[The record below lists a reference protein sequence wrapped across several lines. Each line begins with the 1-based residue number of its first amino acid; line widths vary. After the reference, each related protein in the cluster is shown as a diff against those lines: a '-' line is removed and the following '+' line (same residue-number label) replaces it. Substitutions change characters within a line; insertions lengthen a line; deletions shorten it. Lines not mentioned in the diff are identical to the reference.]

1 MSEYTPEQFIEMR
14 EACIGD
20 GFSIHS
26 MIYKMLTVAATNC
39 ERLAECK
46 HWLKDGQ
53 TPAERLEANH
63 KESIALLGL
72 LKKEKQR
79 VEILEAAAIWITANA
94 LPASIQTAIS
104 NLEDAAKEK
113 ARYKPPHSQD
123 EDPKIYD
130 AELEGFRT
138 NLEDAIAAYINSA
151 LEQAN
156 AALKSHKE
164 RMEAK
169 PVEHVAWLRFTDGG
183 SYADSRYA
191 RIVVCDSDSPGAF
204 KVYRSVVTGRDEDR
218 KLGAGHQQLLFE
230 LREAMK
236 RIAQCEDAP
245 DIDPTGETQWG
256 LHCGVEDRGCTGK
269 YDGADYGYTQGVE
282 RAIEWAKG
290 EAETALAK
298 YDEAVK

>member
-169 PVEHVAWLRFTDGG
+169 PVAWMKEITIGSHSTVYEFSPAPMPPNEGFVPLYLSPPSYDTGMKDGLRKAGEICDEVDKKLWSEDKSGMDSIHVDVANDYIEKCRNAIL
-183 SYADSRYA
+183 AE
-191 RIVVCDSDSPGAF
+191 IKEIEKCSD
-204 KVYRSVVTGRDEDR
+204 
-218 KLGAGHQQLLFE
+218 
-230 LREAMK
+230 
-236 RIAQCEDAP
+236 
-245 DIDPTGETQWG
+245 
-256 LHCGVEDRGCTGK
+256 
-269 YDGADYGYTQGVE
+269 
-282 RAIEWAKG
+282 
-290 EAETALAK
+290 
-298 YDEAVK
+298 